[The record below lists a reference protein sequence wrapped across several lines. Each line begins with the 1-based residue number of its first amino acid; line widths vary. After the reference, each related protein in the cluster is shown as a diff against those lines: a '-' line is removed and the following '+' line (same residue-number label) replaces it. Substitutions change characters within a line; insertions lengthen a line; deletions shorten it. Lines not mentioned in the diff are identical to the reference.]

1 MTIIDG
7 DDVKIATECSGTA
20 IKGTIVLIMGAT
32 ASMVWWPK
40 SLVEQ
45 LESGGFRVIRYDHRD
60 TGQSTTGAAGVVR
73 YDVDN
78 LASDL
83 IAVLNAYEVEAAHL
97 VGMSL
102 GGLLAQIVALTEPA
116 RAQSLTLIAAEPLG
130 VEYEGSGIPAKF
142 MDHFGKMAD
151 LDWTNRK
158 EIADFML
165 GIARLSAGSSP
176 LFDGNS
182 AKERIS
188 REIDHARNM
197 QSAFNHSMIAG
208 VLDPALQASQ
218 IKQPTL
224 IIHGT
229 ADPLIS
235 MNAALQSN
243 DCIAE
248 SSLML
253 LEGRGHELC
262 ERDGRMIAGAILEHI
277 Q

>member
-1 MTIIDG
+1 MMMVNGDG
-7 DDVKIATECSGTA
+7 VQIATECSGTA
-20 IKGTIVLIMGAT
+20 AKGTIVLIMGAT

-45 LESGGFRVIRYDHRD
+45 LESSGFQVIRYDHRD
-60 TGQSTTGAAGVVR
+60 TGQSTTSPVDVVN
-73 YDVDN
+73 YDVEN
-78 LASDL
+78 LVRDL
-83 IAVLNAYEVEAAHL
+83 IAVLSAYEVESAHL

-102 GGLLAQIVALTEPA
+102 GGLLAQIAALTEPA
-116 RAQSLTLIAAEPLG
+116 RVQSLTLIAAEPVG
-130 VEYEGSGIPAKF
+130 IEYEGSGLPEEF

-151 LDWTNRK
+151 LDWTNR
-158 EIADFML
+158 EEVADFMF
-165 GIARLSAGSSP
+165 GIARLSAGPSP
-176 LFDGNS
+176 DFDEES
-182 AKERIS
+182 VKDRIR

-208 VLDPALQASQ
+208 DLDPALQASK

-235 MNAALQSN
+235 MSAALQSD
-243 DCIAE
+243 DCIPN
-248 SSLML
+248 SNLML
-253 LEGRGHELC
+253 LEGRGHELR
-262 ERDGRMIAGAILEHI
+262 ERDGRAIAGAILQHI